1 MDFLRNLGV
10 IDHTFQVTSFGGT
23 GTTMLYEFL
32 EEHEVDIPA
41 DHSNWK
47 PWKHLPTPP
56 GDDEVKDGFRAVY
69 VFGNPMDAV
78 LSVFR
83 RDYQRWH
90 VRNMREDISEPASA
104 DWGFDEFL
112 EGTEDPF
119 RMEKHFHEWTE
130 ANRAYPILCL
140 KFDALWEHLPEF
152 FAFAGLPSQFIDD
165 FPKRRERHSDW
176 TEQSPDIRRRLEG
189 RYGALADEIES
200 FPEVR
205 II

>member
-1 MDFLRNLGV
+1 MDVFRKLGV

-32 EEHEVDIPA
+32 EEHQVDIPA
-41 DHSNWK
+41 DHANWK
-47 PWKHLPTPP
+47 PWKHLPVPP
-56 GDDEVKDGFRAVY
+56 ADDEVNDGFRAVY

-90 VRNMREDISEPASA
+90 VRNMREDISEPASD

-112 EGTEDPF
+112 ESMEDPF

-140 KFDALWEHLPEF
+140 HFDALWEHLPEF
-152 FAFAGLPSQFIDD
+152 FAFAGLPSSRLEH
-165 FPKRRERHSDW
+165 FPERRERASDW
-176 TEQSPDIRRRLEG
+176 TEESEYVRERLQDFYGDLWAEIQETPDFHIR
-189 RYGALADEIES
+189 
-200 FPEVR
+200 
-205 II
+205 